1 MSVPMTRFILTV
13 CCALLAALAL
23 AQAPVGRGPGS
34 QPLKGGGG
42 ACPAFPARCQ
52 INAPTFNFGRSV
64 MNATTPPIY
73 GNALI
78 SVTCTRHP
86 QERLSVDVG
95 FELWA
100 ETVQSPPR
108 QMRDAIGGGGGG
120 GAYLAYDIF
129 IDPARTRPWGSVAMG
144 QFPLEGACLLD
155 ERNRVCTIPFTLYG
169 TVYGQQDLTR
179 PNPYLGAIVARLDYF
194 FAACVP

>member
-86 QERLSVDVG
+86 QDSLSVDVG
-95 FELWA
+95 FQLWA
-100 ETVQSPPR
+100 ETVSEPPR
-108 QMRDAIGGGGGG
+108 QMRDGIGGG
-120 GAYLAYDIF
+120 YLAYDIYV
-129 IDPARTRPWGSVAMG
+129 DPARTRLWGSGAVPG
-144 QFPLEGACLLD
+144 TFPLQGGCLLD
-155 ERNRVCTIPFTLYG
+155 ERNRVCTVPLTLYG
-169 TVYGQQDLTR
+169 TVYGQQELTR

-194 FAACVP
+194 FAACIP